1 MNDKG
6 SDRVLNFT
14 QSEAAELIESS
25 DIKFLRLAFCDVF
38 GVQKNISIQAAELE
52 RAFLQG
58 IAFDASSVAGFR
70 DPSHSDLFLFPDPE
84 TMVLLP
90 WRPSRGGVARFFC
103 EIRNPD
109 GTPFSAD
116 CRRFLAD
123 TERLLAEHDLR
134 CDIGAE
140 CEFYLFKCDENGNPT
155 DIPIDRAGYF
165 DIAPADG
172 GENVR
177 REICQTLE
185 AMGIQP
191 ERSHHE
197 QGPGQME
204 IDFRYSNALSAADN
218 VITFKQ
224 VVSTVAARN
233 GLWASFAP
241 KPIAGEAGNG
251 FHINCSITH
260 ADIRASAD
268 EQLFQSFMAGVLAH
282 TPEMTAVLN
291 PLESSYQRLGQD
303 KAPNRVSWSPSNR
316 SQLIRIPASDALHQR
331 MELRS
336 PDASCNPYLAF
347 ALVMRA
353 GLDGILSGMTPP
365 PSCNINLL
373 DAPAETAQQYAPLP
387 TDLTAARQLM
397 TESAFMKQV
406 LPAHLSEAYAG
417 IV

>member
-1 MNDKG
+1 ML
-6 SDRVLNFT
+6 SVSQL
-14 QSEAAELIESS
+14 EAADLIESS
-25 DIKFLRLAFCDVF
+25 DIKFVRLAFCDVL
-38 GVQKNISIQAAELE
+38 GVQKNISVQASELS
-52 RAFLQG
+52 RAFEQG
-58 IAFDASSVAGFR
+58 IAFDASSIAGFS
-70 DPSHSDLFLFPDPE
+70 DPSHSDLFLFPDAA
-84 TMVLLP
+84 TMALLP

-123 TERLLAEHDLR
+123 TEQLLAAHDLR

-140 CEFYLFKCDENGNPT
+140 CEFYLFKLDENGNPT
-155 DIPIDRAGYF
+155 DTPLDRAGYF

-185 AMGIQP
+185 TLGIQP

-197 QGPGQME
+197 QGPGQNE
-204 IDFRYSNALSAADN
+204 IDFRYSNALNAADN
-218 VITFKQ
+218 VVTFKQ

-251 FHINCSITH
+251 FHINISLTRISDGT
-260 ADIRASAD
+260 IPD
-268 EQLFQSFMAGVLAH
+268 ESVLCSFMAGLLAH

-291 PLESSYQRLGQD
+291 PLEESFARLGKD
-303 KAPNRVSWSPSNR
+303 KAPSRVSWSPSNR
-316 SQLIRIPASDALHQR
+316 SQLIRIPAADASHQR
-331 MELRS
+331 LELRS
-336 PDASCNPYLAF
+336 PDASANPYLAF

-353 GLDGILSGMTPP
+353 GLDGILREMKSPP
-365 PSCNINLL
+365 PCNEDLL
-373 DAPAETAQQYAPLP
+373 QCSQAFQVQYPALP
-387 TDLTAARQLM
+387 TDLKAARQM
-397 TESAFMKQV
+397 AAESAFMKAE
-406 LPAHLSEAYAG
+406 LPEHLFNAYTE
-417 IV
+417 

>member
-1 MNDKG
+1 M
-6 SDRVLNFT
+6 LNVS
-14 QSEAAELIESS
+14 QREVAELIESS
-25 DIKFLRLAFCDVF
+25 DIKFVRLAFCDVF

-52 RAFLQG
+52 RAFEQG
-58 IAFDASSVAGFR
+58 IAFDASSIAGFR

-84 TMVLLP
+84 TMMFLP

-123 TERLLAEHDLR
+123 TENLLAEHNLR

-165 DIAPADG
+165 DIAPADC

-185 AMGIQP
+185 TMGIQP

-197 QGPGQME
+197 QGPGQNE

-218 VITFKQ
+218 VVTFKQ

-241 KPIAGEAGNG
+241 KPITGEAGNG

-260 ADIRASAD
+260 ADIRAAAD

-282 TPEMTAVLN
+282 APEMTAVLN

-316 SQLIRIPASDALHQR
+316 SQLIRIPAADASHQR

-336 PDASCNPYLAF
+336 PDASANPYLAF

-353 GLDGILSGMTPP
+353 GLDGILRRLTPP
-365 PSCNINLL
+365 PSCNANLL
-373 DAPAETAQQYAPLP
+373 DAPAETANQYPALP
-387 TDLTAARQLM
+387 ADLNTARKTAA
-397 TESAFMKQV
+397 ESEFIKAS
-406 LPAHLSEAYAG
+406 LPAHLFDAYTE
-417 IV
+417 

>member
-1 MNDKG
+1 MLIV
-6 SDRVLNFT
+6 S
-14 QSEAAELIESS
+14 QQEAADLIKNS
-25 DIKFLRLAFCDVF
+25 DIKFVRLAFCDVY
-38 GVQKNISIQAAELE
+38 GVQKNISVQAAELE
-52 RAFLQG
+52 RAFTQG
-58 IAFDASSVAGFR
+58 IAFDASSIAGFR
-70 DPSHSDLFLFPDPE
+70 DPSHSDLFLFPDPM
-84 TMVLLP
+84 TMTLLP

-116 CRRFLAD
+116 SRSFLAA
-123 TERLLAEHDLR
+123 TEQLLAEHGLR

-140 CEFYLFKCDENGNPT
+140 CEFYLFKLDENGNPT
-155 DIPIDRAGYF
+155 DIPLDRGGYF
-165 DIAPADG
+165 DIAPTDG

-197 QGPGQME
+197 QGPGQNE

-218 VITFKQ
+218 VVTFKQ

-241 KPIAGEAGNG
+241 KPLAGEAGNG
-251 FHINCSITH
+251 FHINCSLSKC
-260 ADIRASAD
+260 DIRADVNES
-268 EQLFQSFMAGVLAH
+268 LFQSFMAGVMEH

-291 PLESSYQRLGQD
+291 PLAESYARLGRD
-303 KAPNRVSWSPSNR
+303 KAPGRVSWSPSNR
-316 SQLIRIPASDALHQR
+316 SQLIRIPAADASHQR

-336 PDASCNPYLAF
+336 PDASANPYLAF

-353 GLDGILSGMTPP
+353 GLDGILRGLTPP
-365 PSCNINLL
+365 PSCNENLL
-373 DAPAETAQQYAPLP
+373 DAPAETAAQYPALP
-387 TDLTAARQLM
+387 ADLTAARRLM
-397 TESAFMKQV
+397 KESTFMQQA
-406 LPAHLSEAYAG
+406 LPAHLFAAYTE
-417 IV
+417 

>member
-1 MNDKG
+1 MMNV
-6 SDRVLNFT
+6 SQR
-14 QSEAAELIESS
+14 EAAELIESS
-25 DIKFLRLAFCDVF
+25 DIKFVRLAFCDVF
-38 GVQKNISIQAAELE
+38 GVQKNISIQASEIG
-52 RAFLQG
+52 RAFEQG

-70 DPSHSDLFLFPDPE
+70 DPSHSDLFLFPDPA
-84 TMVLLP
+84 TMTLLP

-123 TERLLAEHDLR
+123 TEQLLAEHDLR
-134 CDIGAE
+134 CDIGPE
-140 CEFYLFKCDENGNPT
+140 CEFYLFKMDEKGNPT
-155 DIPIDRAGYF
+155 DIPLDRAGYF

-185 AMGIQP
+185 TMGIQP

-197 QGPGQME
+197 QGPGQNE
-204 IDFRYSNALSAADN
+204 IDFRYSNALNAADN

-241 KPIAGEAGNG
+241 KPVADEAGNG
-251 FHINCSITH
+251 FHINISLARISDGSSPEESLLC
-260 ADIRASAD
+260 
-268 EQLFQSFMAGVLAH
+268 SFMAGLLAH
-282 TPEMTAVLN
+282 AQEMTAVLN
-291 PLESSYQRLGQD
+291 PLAESYTRLGKD
-303 KAPNRVSWSPSNR
+303 KAPNRVSCSPNNR
-316 SQLIRIPASDALHQR
+316 SKLIRIPAADASHQR

-336 PDASCNPYLAF
+336 PDASANPYLAF

-353 GLDGILSGMTPP
+353 GLDGILRGLKSP
-365 PSCNINLL
+365 PSCNENLL
-373 DAPAETAQQYAPLP
+373 DVAAETANQYPLLP
-387 TDLTAARQLM
+387 ESLQSARKLAA
-397 TESAFMKQV
+397 ESEFMKSS
-406 LPAHLSEAYAG
+406 LPAHLFDAYTE
-417 IV
+417 

>member
-1 MNDKG
+1 M
-6 SDRVLNFT
+6 SVSQR
-14 QSEAAELIESS
+14 EAAELIGSS
-25 DIKFLRLAFCDVF
+25 DIKFVRLAFCDVF
-38 GVQKNISIQAAELE
+38 GVQKNISVQASELE
-52 RAFLQG
+52 RAFEQG
-58 IAFDASSVAGFR
+58 IAFDASSIAGFR

-84 TMVLLP
+84 TAVLLP

-116 CRRFLAD
+116 SRCYLAD
-123 TERLLAEHDLR
+123 TERLLSEHGLR

-140 CEFYLFKCDENGNPT
+140 CEFYLFKLDENGNPT
-155 DIPIDRAGYF
+155 DIPLDRAGYF

-172 GENVR
+172 GENIR

-197 QGPGQME
+197 QGPGQNE
-204 IDFRYSNALSAADN
+204 IDFRYSSALSAADN
-218 VITFKQ
+218 VVTFKQ

-241 KPIAGEAGNG
+241 KPLADEPGNG
-251 FHINCSITH
+251 FHINCSIAQ
-260 ADIRASAD
+260 ADVRAGVNEA
-268 EQLFQSFMAGVLAH
+268 LFQSFMAGVLLH

-291 PLESSYQRLGQD
+291 PLGASYARLGRD
-303 KAPNRVSWSPSNR
+303 KAPGRVSWSPSNR
-316 SQLIRIPASDALHQR
+316 SQLIRIPAADVSHQR

-336 PDASCNPYLAF
+336 PDASANPYLAF

-353 GLDGILSGMTPP
+353 GLDGILRELTPRP
-365 PSCNINLL
+365 CCNENLT
-373 DAPAETAQQYAPLP
+373 DAPDEIAAQYPALP
-387 TDLTAARQLM
+387 ADLHAARKLM
-397 TESAFMKQV
+397 RESSFMQQSM
-406 LPAHLSEAYAG
+406 PAHLFAAYTE
-417 IV
+417 

>member
-1 MNDKG
+1 ML
-6 SDRVLNFT
+6 SVSQR
-14 QSEAAELIESS
+14 EAAELIESS
-25 DIKFLRLAFCDVF
+25 DIKFVRLAFCDVY
-38 GVQKNISIQAAELE
+38 GVQKNVSIQASELG
-52 RAFLQG
+52 RAFENG
-58 IAFDASSVAGFR
+58 IAFDASSIAGFR
-70 DPSHSDLFLFPDPE
+70 DLSQSDLFLFPDPA

-103 EIRNPD
+103 EIRKPD

-116 CRRFLAD
+116 SRGFLAE
-123 TERLLAEHDLR
+123 TEKLLLSHDLR

-140 CEFYLFKCDENGNPT
+140 CEFYLFKLDENGNPT
-155 DIPIDRAGYF
+155 DIPLDRAGYF

-197 QGPGQME
+197 QGPGQNE

-218 VITFKQ
+218 VVTFTQ

-268 EQLFQSFMAGVLAH
+268 AALFQSFMAGVLAH

-291 PLESSYQRLGQD
+291 PLVESYARLGRE

-316 SQLIRIPASDALHQR
+316 SQLIRIPAADASHQR

-336 PDASCNPYLAF
+336 PDASANPYIAF
-347 ALVMRA
+347 AMIMRA
-353 GLDGILSGMTPP
+353 GLDGILRGMTPP
-365 PSCNINLL
+365 PPCNENLL
-373 DAPAETAQQYAPLP
+373 DAPAELAAQYPALP
-387 TDLTAARQLM
+387 SDLSAAQKCM
-397 TESAFMKQV
+397 AESAFMRASM
-406 LPAHLSEAYAG
+406 PEHLFRAYAG
-417 IV
+417 IS

>member
-1 MNDKG
+1 M
-6 SDRVLNFT
+6 LNVS
-14 QSEAAELIESS
+14 QREVAELIESS
-25 DIKFLRLAFCDVF
+25 DIKFVRLAFCDVF

-52 RAFLQG
+52 RAFEQG
-58 IAFDASSVAGFR
+58 IAFDVSSIAGFR

-84 TMVLLP
+84 TMMFLP

-123 TERLLAEHDLR
+123 TENLLAEHNLR

-165 DIAPADG
+165 DIAPADC

-185 AMGIQP
+185 TMGIQP

-197 QGPGQME
+197 QGPGQNE

-218 VITFKQ
+218 VVTFKQ

-241 KPIAGEAGNG
+241 KPITGEAGNG

-260 ADIRASAD
+260 ADIRAAAD

-282 TPEMTAVLN
+282 APEMTAVLN

-316 SQLIRIPASDALHQR
+316 SQLIRIPAADASHQR

-336 PDASCNPYLAF
+336 PDASANPYLAF

-353 GLDGILSGMTPP
+353 GLDGILRRLTPP
-365 PSCNINLL
+365 PSCNANLL
-373 DAPAETAQQYAPLP
+373 DAPAETANQYPALP
-387 TDLTAARQLM
+387 ADLNTARKTAA
-397 TESAFMKQV
+397 ESEFIKAS
-406 LPAHLSEAYAG
+406 LPAHLFDAYTE
-417 IV
+417 

>member
-1 MNDKG
+1 ML
-6 SDRVLNFT
+6 SVSQL
-14 QSEAAELIESS
+14 EAADLIESS
-25 DIKFLRLAFCDVF
+25 DIKFVRLAFCDVL
-38 GVQKNISIQAAELE
+38 GVQKNISVQASELS
-52 RAFLQG
+52 RAFEQG
-58 IAFDASSVAGFR
+58 IAFDASSIAGFS
-70 DPSHSDLFLFPDPE
+70 DPSHSDLFLFPDAA
-84 TMVLLP
+84 TMALLP

-123 TERLLAEHDLR
+123 TEQLLAAHDLR

-140 CEFYLFKCDENGNPT
+140 CEFYLFKLDENGNPT
-155 DIPIDRAGYF
+155 DTPLDRAGYF

-185 AMGIQP
+185 TMGIQP

-197 QGPGQME
+197 QGPGQNE
-204 IDFRYSNALSAADN
+204 IDFRYSNALNAADN
-218 VITFKQ
+218 VVTFKQ

-251 FHINCSITH
+251 FHINISLTRISDGT
-260 ADIRASAD
+260 IPD
-268 EQLFQSFMAGVLAH
+268 ESVLCSFMAGLLAH

-291 PLESSYQRLGQD
+291 PLEESFARLGKD
-303 KAPNRVSWSPSNR
+303 KAPSRVSWSPSNR
-316 SQLIRIPASDALHQR
+316 SQLIRIPAADASHQR
-331 MELRS
+331 LELRS
-336 PDASCNPYLAF
+336 PDASANPYLAF

-353 GLDGILSGMTPP
+353 GLDGILREMKSPP
-365 PSCNINLL
+365 PCNEDLL
-373 DAPAETAQQYAPLP
+373 QCSQAFQAQYPALP
-387 TDLTAARQLM
+387 TDLKAARQM
-397 TESAFMKQV
+397 AAESAFMKAE
-406 LPAHLSEAYAG
+406 LPEHLFNAYTE
-417 IV
+417 

>member
-1 MNDKG
+1 MMNV
-6 SDRVLNFT
+6 SQR
-14 QSEAAELIESS
+14 EAAELIESS
-25 DIKFLRLAFCDVF
+25 DIKFVRLAFCDVF
-38 GVQKNISIQAAELE
+38 GVQKNISIQASEIG
-52 RAFLQG
+52 RAFEQG

-70 DPSHSDLFLFPDPE
+70 DPSHSDLFLFPDPA
-84 TMVLLP
+84 TMTLLP

-123 TERLLAEHDLR
+123 TEQLLAEHDLR
-134 CDIGAE
+134 CDIGPE
-140 CEFYLFKCDENGNPT
+140 CEFYLFKMDEKGNPT
-155 DIPIDRAGYF
+155 DIPLDRAGYF

-185 AMGIQP
+185 TMGIQP

-197 QGPGQME
+197 QGPGQNE
-204 IDFRYSNALSAADN
+204 IDFRYSNALNAADN

-241 KPIAGEAGNG
+241 KPVAGEAGNG
-251 FHINCSITH
+251 FHINISLARISDGSSPEESLLC
-260 ADIRASAD
+260 
-268 EQLFQSFMAGVLAH
+268 SFMAGLLAH
-282 TPEMTAVLN
+282 AQEMTAVLN
-291 PLESSYQRLGQD
+291 PLAESYTRLGKD
-303 KAPNRVSWSPSNR
+303 KAPNRVSWSPNNR
-316 SQLIRIPASDALHQR
+316 SQLIRIPAADASHQR

-336 PDASCNPYLAF
+336 PDASANPYLAF

-353 GLDGILSGMTPP
+353 GLDGILRGLKSPP
-365 PSCNINLL
+365 PCNENLL
-373 DAPAETAQQYAPLP
+373 DAAAETANQYPLLP
-387 TDLTAARQLM
+387 ESLQSARKLAA
-397 TESAFMKQV
+397 ESEFMKAS
-406 LPAHLSEAYAG
+406 LPAHLFDAYTE
-417 IV
+417 

>member
-1 MNDKG
+1 M
-6 SDRVLNFT
+6 LNVS
-14 QSEAAELIESS
+14 QREAAELIESS
-25 DIKFLRLAFCDVF
+25 DIKFVRLAFCDVY
-38 GVQKNISIQAAELE
+38 GVQKNISVQVAELE
-52 RAFLQG
+52 RAFTQG
-58 IAFDASSVAGFR
+58 IAFDASSIAGFR
-70 DPSHSDLFLFPDPE
+70 DPSHSDLFLFPDPL
-84 TMVLLP
+84 TMTLLP

-116 CRRFLAD
+116 SRSFLAE
-123 TERLLAEHDLR
+123 TEQLLAEHGLR

-140 CEFYLFKCDENGNPT
+140 CEFYLFKLDENGNPT
-155 DIPIDRAGYF
+155 DIPLDRGGYF
-165 DIAPADG
+165 DIAPTDG

-197 QGPGQME
+197 QGPGQNE
-204 IDFRYSNALSAADN
+204 IDFRYSNALSAADT
-218 VITFKQ
+218 VVTFKQ

-251 FHINCSITH
+251 FHINCSLSKC
-260 ADIRASAD
+260 DIRADVNES
-268 EQLFQSFMAGVLAH
+268 LFQSFMAGVMEH

-291 PLESSYQRLGQD
+291 PLAESSARLGRD
-303 KAPNRVSWSPSNR
+303 KAPSRVSWSPSNR
-316 SQLIRIPASDALHQR
+316 SQLIRIPAADASHQR

-336 PDASCNPYLAF
+336 PDASANPYLAF

-353 GLDGILSGMTPP
+353 GLDGILRGLTPP
-365 PSCNINLL
+365 PSCNENLL
-373 DAPAETAQQYAPLP
+373 DAPAETAAQYPALP
-387 TDLTAARQLM
+387 ADLTAARRLM
-397 TESAFMKQV
+397 KESAFMQQA
-406 LPAHLSEAYAG
+406 LPAHLFAAYTE
-417 IV
+417 

>member
-1 MNDKG
+1 M
-6 SDRVLNFT
+6 LNLS
-14 QSEAAELIESS
+14 QREAAELIESS
-25 DIKFLRLAFCDVF
+25 DIKFVRFAFCDVF
-38 GVQKNISIQAAELE
+38 GVQKNISVQASELE
-52 RAFLQG
+52 RAFEQG
-58 IAFDASSVAGFR
+58 IAFDASSIAGFR
-70 DPSHSDLFLFPDPE
+70 DPSHSDLFLFPDPR
-84 TMVLLP
+84 TMMLLP

-123 TERLLAEHDLR
+123 TEQLLAEHDLR

-140 CEFYLFKCDENGNPT
+140 CEFYLFKLDENGSPT
-155 DIPIDRAGYF
+155 DTPIDRAGYF

-185 AMGIQP
+185 TMGIQP

-197 QGPGQME
+197 QGPGQNE

-218 VITFKQ
+218 VVTFKQ

-241 KPIAGEAGNG
+241 KPITGEAGNG
-251 FHINCSITH
+251 FHINISLARISDGTVPDD
-260 ADIRASAD
+260 AVLNA
-268 EQLFQSFMAGVLAH
+268 FMAGLLTHA
-282 TPEMTAVLN
+282 PEMTAVLN
-291 PLESSYQRLGQD
+291 PLEESYARLGRD
-303 KAPNRVSWSPSNR
+303 KAPNRVSWSPNNR
-316 SQLIRIPASDALHQR
+316 SQLIRIPAADASHQR
-331 MELRS
+331 LELRS

-353 GLDGILSGMTPP
+353 GLDGILQGMQAPP
-365 PSCNINLL
+365 PCNQNLL
-373 DAPAETAQQYAPLP
+373 DLPAETAGQYPALP
-387 TDLTAARQLM
+387 RDLNAARALAA
-397 TESAFMKQV
+397 ESAFMKAS
-406 LPAHLSEAYAG
+406 LPAHLFDAYTE
-417 IV
+417 

>member
-1 MNDKG
+1 M
-6 SDRVLNFT
+6 LNVS
-14 QSEAAELIESS
+14 QREAAELIESS
-25 DIKFLRLAFCDVF
+25 DIKFLRFAFCDVF
-38 GVQKNISIQAAELE
+38 GVQKNMSVQASELAY
-52 RAFLQG
+52 AFENG

-70 DPSHSDLFLFPDPE
+70 DPSHSDLFLFPDPG
-84 TMVLLP
+84 TMTLLP

-140 CEFYLFKCDENGNPT
+140 CEFYLFKLDENGNQT

-197 QGPGQME
+197 QGPGQNE

-241 KPIAGEAGNG
+241 KPITGEAGNG
-251 FHINCSITH
+251 FHINCSV
-260 ADIRASAD
+260 ARSDIRAGAD
-268 EQLFQSFMAGVLAH
+268 ESLFLSFMAGVLEH

-291 PLESSYQRLGQD
+291 PLRDSYARLGRD

-316 SQLIRIPASDALHQR
+316 SQLIRIPAADASHQR

-336 PDASCNPYLAF
+336 PDASANPYLAF

-353 GLDGILSGMTPP
+353 GLDGILRGLKPVPP
-365 PSCNINLL
+365 CNEDLL
-373 DAPAETAQQYAPLP
+373 QCSQAFQAQYPALPADLADARRM
-387 TDLTAARQLM
+387 AA
-397 TESAFMKQV
+397 ESAFMQQA
-406 LPAHLSEAYAG
+406 LPAHLFAAYTE
-417 IV
+417 

>member
-1 MNDKG
+1 M
-6 SDRVLNFT
+6 LNVS
-14 QSEAAELIESS
+14 QREAAELIESS
-25 DIKFLRLAFCDVF
+25 DIKFVRLAFCDVY
-38 GVQKNISIQAAELE
+38 GVQKNISVQAAELE
-52 RAFLQG
+52 RAFTQG
-58 IAFDASSVAGFR
+58 IAFDASSIAGFR
-70 DPSHSDLFLFPDPE
+70 DPSHSDLFLFPDPL
-84 TMVLLP
+84 TMTLLP

-116 CRRFLAD
+116 SRSFLAE
-123 TERLLAEHDLR
+123 TEQLLAEHGLR

-140 CEFYLFKCDENGNPT
+140 CEFYLFKLDENGNPT
-155 DIPIDRAGYF
+155 DIPLDRGGYF
-165 DIAPADG
+165 DIAPTDG

-197 QGPGQME
+197 QGPGQNE

-218 VITFKQ
+218 VVTFKQ

-251 FHINCSITH
+251 FHINCSLSKC
-260 ADIRASAD
+260 DIRADVNES
-268 EQLFQSFMAGVLAH
+268 LFQSFMAGVMEH

-291 PLESSYQRLGQD
+291 PLAESYARLGRD
-303 KAPNRVSWSPSNR
+303 KAPSRVSWSPSNR
-316 SQLIRIPASDALHQR
+316 SQLIRIPAADASHQR

-336 PDASCNPYLAF
+336 PDASANPYLAF
-347 ALVMRA
+347 ALVMHA
-353 GLDGILSGMTPP
+353 GLDGILRGLTPP
-365 PSCNINLL
+365 PSCNENLL
-373 DAPAETAQQYAPLP
+373 DAPAETASQYPALP
-387 TDLTAARQLM
+387 ADLTAARRLM
-397 TESAFMKQV
+397 KESAFMQQA
-406 LPAHLSEAYAG
+406 LPAHLFAAYTE
-417 IV
+417 

>member
-1 MNDKG
+1 ML
-6 SDRVLNFT
+6 SVSQR
-14 QSEAAELIESS
+14 EALELIESS
-25 DIKFLRLAFCDVF
+25 DIKFVRLAFCDVF
-38 GVQKNISIQAAELE
+38 GVQKNISVQASELE
-52 RAFLQG
+52 RAFEQG
-58 IAFDASSVAGFR
+58 IAFDASSIAGFR

-84 TMVLLP
+84 TMALLP

-103 EIRNPD
+103 EIKNPD

-123 TERLLAEHDLR
+123 TEQLLAKHNLH

-140 CEFYLFKCDENGNPT
+140 CEFYLFKSDENGNPT
-155 DIPIDRAGYF
+155 NTPIDNAGYF

-185 AMGIQP
+185 SMGIQP

-197 QGPGQME
+197 QGPGQNE

-241 KPIAGEAGNG
+241 KPIPGEAGNG

-260 ADIRASAD
+260 ADIRAGAD
-268 EQLFQSFMAGVLAH
+268 ESLFQSFMAGVLAH

-291 PLESSYQRLGQD
+291 PLEESYARLGKD

-316 SQLIRIPASDALHQR
+316 SQLIRIPAADASHQR

-336 PDASCNPYLAF
+336 PDASANPYLAF

-353 GLDGILSGMTPP
+353 GLDGILRGMTPAP
-365 PSCNINLL
+365 PCNENLL
-373 DAPAETAQQYAPLP
+373 QCTQAFQAQYPALP
-387 TDLTAARQLM
+387 IDLQSARRMAL
-397 TESAFMKQV
+397 ESEFMKAA
-406 LPAHLSEAYAG
+406 LPAHLFDAYTE
-417 IV
+417 

>member
-1 MNDKG
+1 ML
-6 SDRVLNFT
+6 SVSQR
-14 QSEAAELIESS
+14 EAAELIESS
-25 DIKFLRLAFCDVF
+25 DIKFVRLAFCDVF
-38 GVQKNISIQAAELE
+38 GVQKNISVQASELE
-52 RAFLQG
+52 RAFTQG
-58 IAFDASSVAGFR
+58 IAFDASSIAGFS

-84 TMVLLP
+84 TMTLLP
-90 WRPSRGGVARFFC
+90 WRPSRGGVARLFC

-116 CRRFLAD
+116 CRRFLSD
-123 TERLLAEHDLR
+123 TERLLAEHGLR

-140 CEFYLFKCDENGNPT
+140 CEFYLFKLAENGCPT
-155 DIPIDRAGYF
+155 DTPIDRAGYF

-185 AMGIQP
+185 TMGIQP

-197 QGPGQME
+197 QGPGQNE
-204 IDFRYSNALSAADN
+204 IDFRYSSALSAADN
-218 VITFKQ
+218 VVTFKQ

-251 FHINCSITH
+251 FHINCSISH
-260 ADIRASAD
+260 ADIRQAAD
-268 EQLFQSFMAGVLAH
+268 ESLFQQFMAGVLAH

-291 PLESSYQRLGQD
+291 PLESSYQRLGHD

-316 SQLIRIPASDALHQR
+316 SQLIRIPASDASNQR

-347 ALVMRA
+347 ALIMRA
-353 GLDGILSGMTPP
+353 GLDGILNGMTPP
-365 PSCNINLL
+365 PSCNLNLL
-373 DAPAETAQQYAPLP
+373 DAPAETVQQYAPLP
-387 TDLTAARQLM
+387 ADLTAARRLM
-397 TESAFMKQV
+397 TESAFMRQT
-406 LPAHLSEAYAG
+406 LPAHLFDAYAG
-417 IV
+417 TV

>member
-1 MNDKG
+1 M
-6 SDRVLNFT
+6 LNVS
-14 QSEAAELIESS
+14 QREAVELIESS
-25 DIKFLRLAFCDVF
+25 DIKFVRLAFCDVF
-38 GVQKNISIQAAELE
+38 GVQKNISVQAAELA
-52 RAFLQG
+52 RAFEQG
-58 IAFDASSVAGFR
+58 IAFDASSIAGFR
-70 DPSHSDLFLFPDPE
+70 DPSHSDLFLFPDPA
-84 TMVLLP
+84 TMTLLP

-123 TERLLAEHDLR
+123 TEQLLAEHDLR

-140 CEFYLFKCDENGNPT
+140 CEFYLFKLDENGNPT
-155 DIPIDRAGYF
+155 DTPLDRAGYF

-185 AMGIQP
+185 AMGMQP

-197 QGPGQME
+197 QGPGQNE
-204 IDFRYSNALSAADN
+204 IDFRYSNALSAADH
-218 VITFKQ
+218 VVTFKQ

-241 KPIAGEAGNG
+241 KPIKGEAGNG
-251 FHINCSITH
+251 FHINISLTRISDGTVPDDPVLC
-260 ADIRASAD
+260 
-268 EQLFQSFMAGVLAH
+268 SFMAGLLAH
-282 TPEMTAVLN
+282 TPEMTAILN
-291 PLESSYQRLGQD
+291 PLEESYTRLGRD

-316 SQLIRIPASDALHQR
+316 SQLIRIPAADASHQR

-336 PDASCNPYLAF
+336 PDAAANPYLAF

-353 GLDGILSGMTPP
+353 GLDGILRGMTPP
-365 PSCNINLL
+365 PSCDQNLL
-373 DAPAETAQQYAPLP
+373 DVSAETANQYPALP
-387 TDLTAARQLM
+387 ADLNAAKRLAA
-397 TESAFMKQV
+397 ESSFMQDA
-406 LPAHLSEAYAG
+406 LPAHLLVAYTE
-417 IV
+417 

>member
-1 MNDKG
+1 MM
-6 SDRVLNFT
+6 SVSQR
-14 QSEAAELIESS
+14 EAAELIESS
-25 DIKFLRLAFCDVF
+25 DIKFVRLAFCDIF
-38 GVQKNISIQAAELE
+38 GVQKNISVQASEIE
-52 RAFLQG
+52 RAFTQG
-58 IAFDASSVAGFR
+58 IAFDASSIDGFR
-70 DPSHSDLFLFPDPE
+70 DPSHSDLFLFPDPA
-84 TMVLLP
+84 TMTLLP

-116 CRRFLAD
+116 CRRYLAD
-123 TERLLAEHDLR
+123 TERLLAEHGLR

-140 CEFYLFKCDENGNPT
+140 CEFYLFKLDEHGNPT
-155 DIPIDRAGYF
+155 DTPLDRAGYF
-165 DIAPADG
+165 DIAPADC

-185 AMGIQP
+185 TMGIQP

-197 QGPGQME
+197 QGPGQNE
-204 IDFRYSNALSAADN
+204 IDFRYSSARSAADH
-218 VITFKQ
+218 VVTFKQ

-241 KPIAGEAGNG
+241 KPIENEAGNG
-251 FHINCSITH
+251 FHINCSIAK
-260 ADIRASAD
+260 ADIRADVNES
-268 EQLFQSFMAGVLAH
+268 LFQAFMAGVLAH

-291 PLESSYQRLGQD
+291 PLEGSYARLGKD

-316 SQLIRIPASDALHQR
+316 SQLIRIPAADISHQR

-353 GLDGILSGMTPP
+353 GLDGILRGLTPP
-365 PSCNINLL
+365 PSCNVNLL
-373 DAPAETAQQYAPLP
+373 DAPAEIAAQYAALP
-387 TDLTAARQLM
+387 ENLAAARKM
-397 TESAFMKQV
+397 MAESAFMRES
-406 LPAHLSEAYAG
+406 LPAHLFAAYTE
-417 IV
+417 

>member
-1 MNDKG
+1 M
-6 SDRVLNFT
+6 LNVS
-14 QSEAAELIESS
+14 QREAIELIESS
-25 DIKFLRLAFCDVF
+25 DIKFVRLAFCDVY
-38 GVQKNISIQAAELE
+38 GVQKNISVQAAELE
-52 RAFLQG
+52 RAFTQG
-58 IAFDASSVAGFR
+58 IAFDASSIAGFR
-70 DPSHSDLFLFPDPE
+70 DPSHSDLFLFPDPL
-84 TMVLLP
+84 TMTLLP

-116 CRRFLAD
+116 SRSFLAE
-123 TERLLAEHDLR
+123 TEQLLAEHGLR

-140 CEFYLFKCDENGNPT
+140 CEFYLFKLDENGNPT
-155 DIPIDRAGYF
+155 DIPLDRGGYF
-165 DIAPADG
+165 DIAPTDG

-197 QGPGQME
+197 QGPGQNE

-218 VITFKQ
+218 VVTFKQ

-251 FHINCSITH
+251 FHINCSLSKC
-260 ADIRASAD
+260 DIRADVNES
-268 EQLFQSFMAGVLAH
+268 LFQSFMAGVMQH

-291 PLESSYQRLGQD
+291 PLAESYARLGKD
-303 KAPNRVSWSPSNR
+303 KAPSRVSWSPSNR
-316 SQLIRIPASDALHQR
+316 SQLIRIPAADASHQR

-336 PDASCNPYLAF
+336 PDASANPYLAF
-347 ALVMRA
+347 SLVMRA
-353 GLDGILSGMTPP
+353 GLDGILRGLTPP
-365 PSCNINLL
+365 PSCNENLL
-373 DAPAETAQQYAPLP
+373 DAPAETASQYPALP
-387 TDLTAARQLM
+387 ADLTAARRLM
-397 TESAFMKQV
+397 KESAFMQQA
-406 LPAHLSEAYAG
+406 LPAHLFASYTE
-417 IV
+417 

>member
-1 MNDKG
+1 ML
-6 SDRVLNFT
+6 SVSQR
-14 QSEAAELIESS
+14 EALELIESS
-25 DIKFLRLAFCDVF
+25 DIKFVRLAFCDVF
-38 GVQKNISIQAAELE
+38 GVQKNISVQASELE
-52 RAFLQG
+52 RAFEQG
-58 IAFDASSVAGFR
+58 IAFDASSVAGFS
-70 DPSHSDLFLFPDPE
+70 DPSHSDLFLFPDPA
-84 TMVLLP
+84 TMALLP

-116 CRRFLAD
+116 CRKFLAG
-123 TERLLAEHDLR
+123 TEQLLAAHDLR

-140 CEFYLFKCDENGNPT
+140 CEFYLFKLDENGNQT
-155 DIPIDRAGYF
+155 DIPLDRAGYF
-165 DIAPADG
+165 DIAPADC

-185 AMGIQP
+185 SMGIQP

-197 QGPGQME
+197 QGPGQNE

-241 KPIAGEAGNG
+241 KPISAEAGNG

-260 ADIRASAD
+260 ADIRAAAD
-268 EQLFQSFMAGVLAH
+268 ESLFQQFMAGVLAH

-291 PLESSYQRLGQD
+291 PLPESYARLGQD

-316 SQLIRIPASDALHQR
+316 SQLIRIPAADVQHQR

-353 GLDGILSGMTPP
+353 GLDGILGGMTPP
-365 PSCNINLL
+365 PSCDMNLL
-373 DAPAETAQQYAPLP
+373 DVPTETAKQYAPLP
-387 TDLTAARQLM
+387 ADLTAARQLM
-397 TESAFMKQV
+397 TDSAFMRNN
-406 LPAHLSEAYAG
+406 LPAHLFEAYTGA
-417 IV
+417 V